1 MAIITL
7 QVDTSQAKSALN
19 SVNNAI
25 TQIKV
30 NGATIS
36 IGGQQVKGQLK
47 EISNGAKEAGKN
59 IQKVSKDTSK
69 DAIKGIKATTKQFK
83 QSTGI
88 LKSLTAG
95 VVSWWTAIIIAIEMA
110 TKAGV
115 YFFENLTESIPKLN
129 ARMDNLNNN
138 MKKNFQSWK
147 EQKKTA
153 DQYNKSLGE
162 LAEKQSLTNTEQV
175 LAQALIDKLNQKYKG
190 LNITIDETTKKIKGY
205 SEAVKIMNQQ
215 DLEQNQKLL
224 QAQIDAKKEQVD
236 AKLAETFG
244 NDRIKLYG
252 HINADDMFTN
262 AQNWFG
268 DINSLQREQM
278 SKAWNGGD
286 LNAKLKILKDL
297 STRYSNNQNIIK
309 SLNGPIQAIEEL
321 IKLQKDYNDLVDA
334 GNIRLNTAKEILV
347 KEAEV
352 TQKIKELND
361 DSDKIMKSIADDQQQ
376 VYFDSLGTEQDKI
389 DYLQK
394 KIDDLKAQEEA
405 LNTKVGQAQSRDNK
419 ADELK
424 ATSDS
429 ITKQITQ
436 SKKALRQ
443 VKDAMKN
450 IRRDFQKQSGHA
462 LRTVPQIN
470 KEIAEAN
477 RIIAAD
483 PKRHGNGIIGA
494 VVDSAARTNAQ
505 KNKSALL
512 QELAIAQKVSNL
524 QAKEVALDKEI
535 KSLTAKLRQNEAKY
549 KEEVEGGLQ
558 NQQELAD
565 LKNQQAKIAKEI
577 YDKEKQQDEL
587 RDQIAAKQL
596 KDLEEQKKARKKAA
610 DAEAELAAKRKQ
622 INDNYFQNG
631 KNNLAEQYLKLIG
644 KQKEALILEQKINLA
659 RALGL
664 KSIKELTAAQVKGIT
679 RQVEMQMKLDQ
690 LSQMNVSGIEKPNI
704 ISNELAKKGGF
715 ASSVVVERNNVNKQ
729 ILSAEQQQVNLQNAI
744 KNEISKYGVIS

>member
-7 QVDTSQAKSALN
+7 QCDTSQAQAALKA
-19 SVNNAI
+19 VNRAI
-25 TQIKV
+25 TQAKI
-30 NGATIS
+30 NGATLS
-36 IGGQQVKGQLK
+36 LNGKTVTRQLNQM
-47 EISNGAKEAGKN
+47 SKEA
-59 IQKVSKDTSK
+59 QKVGGDFQRVSANASK

-88 LKSLTAG
+88 LKSLSAG

-110 TKAGV
+110 TKAAI

-138 MKKNFQSWK
+138 MKKNYENWQS
-147 EQKKTA
+147 QKKVT

-162 LAEKQSLTNTEQV
+162 LAEKQSLTNTEEV

-205 SEAVKIMNQQ
+205 NEAVKTMNQQ
-215 DLEQNQKLL
+215 DLERQQRLL

-252 HINADDMFTN
+252 HINADDMFTH

-286 LNAKLKILKDL
+286 INAKLKILKDL
-297 STRYSNNQNIIK
+297 ATRYSNNQGIIK
-309 SLNGPIQAIEEL
+309 SINGPIQAIEEL
-321 IKLQKDYNDLVDA
+321 IKLQNEYNDLWDET
-334 GNIRLNTAKEILV
+334 NIRIENAKDVLQ
-347 KEAEV
+347 KQAESA
-352 TQKIKELND
+352 QKIKDLND
-361 DSDKIMKSIADDQQQ
+361 DTDKINQQINDDQQQ
-376 VYFDSLGTEQDKI
+376 EFFKALGSEQDKI
-389 DYLQK
+389 DYLQG
-394 KIDDLKAQEEA
+394 KIDNLKAQEEA
-405 LNTKVGQAQSRDNK
+405 LNAKVGQVQSREDRTDDIKAVSDNI
-419 ADELK
+419 
-424 ATSDS
+424 S
-429 ITKQITQ
+429 KQIAQ

-443 VKDAMKN
+443 VKEAMNGMKRNHSQEFKGVTNIDA
-450 IRRDFQKQSGHA
+450 
-462 LRTVPQIN
+462 
-470 KEIAEAN
+470 EIA
-477 RIIAAD
+477 
-483 PKRHGNGIIGA
+483 K
-494 VVDSAARTNAQ
+494 AQ
-505 KNKSALL
+505 KKADDLWERIKKAEYAQSKA
-512 QELAIAQKVSNL
+512 ELHAQYDPVVERLGRLKAEKKYREDYSKL

-535 KSLTAKLRQNEAKY
+535 KSLTTQLRQNEAKY
-549 KEEVEGGLQ
+549 KEEVEGVSA
-558 NQQELAD
+558 NEQELAD

-577 YDKEKQQDEL
+577 YDKEKQQGQL

-596 KDLEEQKKARKKAA
+596 KDLEDQEKARQKAA
-610 DAEAELAAKRKQ
+610 EAEAELAEKRKQ
-622 INDNYFQNG
+622 INRNFFQNG
-631 KNNLAEQYLKLIG
+631 KNNLTEQYLKLIG

-664 KSIKELTAAQVKGIT
+664 KSIKQLTAEQVKGIT

-704 ISNELAKKGGF
+704 ISNELARKGGF

-729 ILSAEQQQVNLQNAI
+729 ILSAEQQQITLQNAI
-744 KNEISKYGVIS
+744 KNEISKYGVIN